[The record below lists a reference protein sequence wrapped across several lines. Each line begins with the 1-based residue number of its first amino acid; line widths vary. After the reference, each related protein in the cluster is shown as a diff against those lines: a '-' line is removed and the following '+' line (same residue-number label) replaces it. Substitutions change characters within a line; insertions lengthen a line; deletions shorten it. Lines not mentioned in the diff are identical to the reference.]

1 MISSPPFFIIGVHRS
16 GTTLL
21 RFMLSSH
28 PRLYVPPESDFIP
41 RFFRKAPQGE
51 LHPEQVRR
59 YLKIIFTRYRF
70 VEEWQGAPPDPQ
82 TFYAQMQPRT
92 PAGFLDALYSA
103 YAHQNNA
110 QRWGDKTPIY
120 ASYVPTLHAIFPQA
134 QFIHILRDPFDA
146 AISLLEKYAEREF
159 HIDIYYAARNWV
171 RRIQAVRTAAQY
183 LSPEQYLEIRYESL
197 VQAPQATLET
207 VCAFLGE
214 DFTPQMLAQ
223 HRLAQER
230 VAPDSH
236 FFANVRQPVNTK
248 SVGRGRRDLSEADKR
263 LLQHVAG
270 SLMDELGYP
279 REALDPLTSSEK
291 NRLAL
296 LRAKYEILQCGRR
309 TATDLGLL
317 PPI

>member
-1 MISSPPFFIIGVHRS
+1 MTSSPPFFIIGVHRS

-41 RFFRKAPQGE
+41 RFFRKAPQEE
-51 LHPEQVRR
+51 LSPQQVRR
-59 YLKIIFTRYRF
+59 YLEIIFTRYRF
-70 VEEWQGAPPDPQ
+70 VEEWQGSPPDHQ
-82 TFYAQMQPRT
+82 AFYAQMQPCT
-92 PAGFLDALYSA
+92 PAGFLDALYGA
-103 YAHQNNA
+103 YARQNNA

-120 ASYVPTLHAIFPQA
+120 AGYVPTLHAIFPQA

-146 AISLLEKYAEREF
+146 AISLLEKYAKREF

-171 RRIQAVRTAAQY
+171 RRIQAVRAAAQH
-183 LSPEQYLEIRYESL
+183 LPTAQYLEIRYESL

-207 VCAFLGE
+207 ICAFLGE

-248 SVGRGRRDLSEADKR
+248 SVGRGRRDLSKADKR
-263 LLQHVAG
+263 LIQHVAG
-270 SLMDELGYP
+270 NLMDELGYP
-279 REALDPLTSSEK
+279 REAYPPLAPAEK
-291 NRLAL
+291 ARLAL
-296 LRAKYEILQCGRR
+296 LRTKYEILQWGRR